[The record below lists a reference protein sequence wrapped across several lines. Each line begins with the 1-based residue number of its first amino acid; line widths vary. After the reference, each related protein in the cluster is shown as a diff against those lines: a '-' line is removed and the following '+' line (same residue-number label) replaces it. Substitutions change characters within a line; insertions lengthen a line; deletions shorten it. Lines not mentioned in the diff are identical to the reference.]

1 MQHKKFLKRI
11 GIGAIGTLILGS
23 AIEFY
28 PFLGDEIV
36 VREIQFC
43 SSVICIV
50 VLMCTNI
57 VITNRK

>member
-1 MQHKKFLKRI
+1 MQRKIKYTC
-11 GIGAIGTLILGS
+11 IGAIGTLILGS
-23 AIEFY
+23 AVEFY

-50 VLMCTNI
+50 VVMCTNI
-57 VITNRK
+57 IISNRK